1 MQARN
6 VFTESVHSL
15 LNNRVCKLLYGDKG
29 VFMEKLPMW
38 ITDLESTDIAFI
50 KQFILASG
58 SLKNVAKVYEI
69 SYPTV
74 RNRLDQLIQKINAS
88 ENHQDEGYIKLI
100 RRLTIEEKIDFEAAN
115 LLISRYRETNY

>member
-1 MQARN
+1 
-6 VFTESVHSL
+6 
-15 LNNRVCKLLYGDKG
+15 
-29 VFMEKLPMW
+29 MEKLPMW
-38 ITDLESTDIAFI
+38 IMDLESTDIAFI

-115 LLISRYRETNY
+115 LLISRYREEKNADI

>member
-1 MQARN
+1 
-6 VFTESVHSL
+6 
-15 LNNRVCKLLYGDKG
+15 
-29 VFMEKLPMW
+29 MEKLPMW

>member
-1 MQARN
+1 
-6 VFTESVHSL
+6 
-15 LNNRVCKLLYGDKG
+15 
-29 VFMEKLPMW
+29 MEKLPMW

-115 LLISRYRETNY
+115 LLISRYREEKNADI